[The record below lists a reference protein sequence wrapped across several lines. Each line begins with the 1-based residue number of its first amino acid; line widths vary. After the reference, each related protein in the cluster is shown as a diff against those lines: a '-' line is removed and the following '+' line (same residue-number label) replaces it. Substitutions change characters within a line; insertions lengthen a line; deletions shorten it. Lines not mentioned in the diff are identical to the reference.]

1 MESEFSRTAMGQRYY
16 QKTMPDIAQQL
27 MNMNQNLETL
37 IELIRESLE
46 IDKQIH
52 KEKSETLW

>member
-1 MESEFSRTAMGQRYY
+1 
-16 QKTMPDIAQQL
+16 MPDIAQQL

-52 KEKSETLW
+52 KEQLEKKVTNIF